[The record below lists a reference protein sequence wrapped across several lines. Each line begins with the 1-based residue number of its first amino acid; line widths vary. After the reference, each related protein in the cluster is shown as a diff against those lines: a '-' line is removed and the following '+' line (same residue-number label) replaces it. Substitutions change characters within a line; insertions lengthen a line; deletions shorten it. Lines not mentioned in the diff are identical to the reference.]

1 MMQPT
6 QGMVPPPP
14 PTMAGPAI
22 DPQQQQWM
30 MMQPQLQPQPQ
41 APQAAGLWPPQPQ
54 LQPQPQPQPQPQQY
68 AQQYPQQYPPQQP
81 SQQMPHQP
89 TSAEDIRTLWVGDLQ
104 FWMDETYLHSCFAI
118 TQEVASIKIIRNK
131 QTGQSE
137 GYGFVEFVSHAAAER
152 VLQSY
157 NGIQMPNTEQL
168 FRLNWASFGIG
179 EKRPDVGPDYPI
191 FVGDLAA
198 DVTDYLLQETFR
210 SRYSSVRG
218 AKVVTDRLTGRPKG
232 YGFVRFGDESE
243 QIRAMTEMNG
253 IYCSSRAMRIG
264 PATTKKATAVAPQ
277 QYPAKAPQVPPPQ
290 IASDNDPNNTTI
302 FVGGL
307 DPSVTD
313 EALKTVFS
321 QFGEV
326 IHVKIPMGKRC
337 GFVQFSSRACAEE
350 AMVMLHGTVLGQQS
364 IRLSWGRSPANKQ
377 SAGWSQPQQPDP
389 NQWNGAYYGY
399 GQGYDSSYG
408 YAQQPQDPNVY
419 GYGSYAYGN
428 YQQQVN

>member
-1 MMQPT
+1 PT
-6 QGMVPPPP
+6 QGVAPPPP
-14 PTMAGPAI
+14 MAGHAM
-22 DPQQQQWM
+22 DPQQQQQWM
-30 MMQPQLQPQPQ
+30 MMQPQTQPQM
-41 APQAAGLWPPQPQ
+41 PQAAGVWPPQPQ
-54 LQPQPQPQPQPQQY
+54 AQPQPQSY
-68 AQQYPQQYPPQQP
+68 GQQYPQQFLSQQP
-81 SQQMPHQP
+81 LQQPQLMPHQP

-104 FWMDETYLHSCFAI
+104 YWMDENYLNSCFAI
-118 TQEVASIKIIRNK
+118 TQEVASVKIIRNK

-137 GYGFVEFVSHAAAER
+137 GYGFVEFVSHSAAER

-210 SRYSSVRG
+210 TRYTSVRG
-218 AKVVTDRLTGRPKG
+218 AKVVTDRITGRPKG
-232 YGFVRFGDESE
+232 YGFVRFGDENE

-253 IYCSSRAMRIG
+253 VFCSSRPMRIG
-264 PATTKKATAVAPQ
+264 PATTKKTTTFVQQ
-277 QYPAKAPQVPPPQ
+277 QYPSKAQAPPPQ
-290 IASDNDPNNTTI
+290 VVSDNDPTNTTI

-313 EALKTVFS
+313 EALKHVFS
-321 QFGEV
+321 QYGEV

-337 GFVQFSSRACAEE
+337 GFVQFSSRVCAEE
-350 AMVMLHGTVLGQQS
+350 AMVMLHGTLLGQQS

-399 GQGYDSSYG
+399 GQGYDAGYG
-408 YAQQPQDPNVY
+408 YAQQPQDPNMY

-428 YQQQVN
+428 YQQQ